1 MTLGNMRGLS
11 WAAALRFVATAA
23 MLCASL
29 FTSGTA
35 SAASLQGP
43 VSGWQQGTEPNWMSM
58 YIYVPDNVAQNP
70 PILVMLHYCGGN
82 AGNVF
87 SLASNGGIVSDAD
100 QKGYILL
107 VPQTSR
113 NCWDV
118 ATNDALTHGGGSDTL
133 SIVHQVEY
141 TIDQYSANADRV
153 YVIGTSGGAMGA
165 EGLAAVY
172 PDVFKGAVEFSG
184 VPAGCWAVG
193 NMVDGQWS
201 SACAGGQV
209 THTAQEWGDMVRDMY
224 PGYDGFRP
232 RIQLWHGTG
241 DTTINFNNQ
250 TEAIKQWTNV
260 LGLPDD
266 PTMSSNV
273 TVNGVNFNRDEW
285 KDECGT
291 TVLDVMT
298 EPNGPHNTSANMTGQ
313 YSLSFL
319 SLDVPGDTDPQAAS
333 ECGTPSDSTST
344 SSTSS
349 TSGGGMGGSG
359 GMTATTG
366 SPTTDG
372 TATTDGTTTTGGV
385 ATTGGN
391 TASTS
396 MGGAASTGA
405 VGTDTGTNTTGVSMS
420 TTGTPSTTTDTGTSN
435 VTNGATTVGTGTTGM
450 AATATDGGGN
460 DPAGCACRVR
470 NTSGP
475 VNSLALALAGLF
487 VAMFVR
493 RRSKR

>member
-1 MTLGNMRGLS
+1 MSLGKKSGLS
-11 WAAALRFVATAA
+11 SAVVRFVLTAA
-23 MLCASL
+23 MLCVSL
-29 FTSGTA
+29 FMSGTA

-58 YIYVPDNVAQNP
+58 YIYVPDNVASNP

-118 ATNDALTHGGGSDTL
+118 ATDDALTHGGGSDTL

-141 TIDQYSANADRV
+141 TITQYSANADRV

-224 PGYDGFRP
+224 PGYTGFRP

-241 DTTINFNNQ
+241 DSTISFTNQ
-250 TEAIKQWTNV
+250 TEAVKQWTNV

-266 PTMSSNV
+266 PTMTSSV
-273 TVNGVNFNRDEW
+273 TVNGKTFNREEW
-285 KDECGT
+285 KDDCGT

-333 ECGTPSDSTST
+333 ECGSPGDTTST

-349 TSGGGMGGSG
+349 TSAGGMGGSG
-359 GMTATTG
+359 GTTATTG
-366 SPTTDG
+366 TPTTDGGATTDG
-372 TATTDGTTTTGGV
+372 TATTGAATTTGSTGN
-385 ATTGGN
+385 AT
-391 TASTS
+391 TS
-396 MGGAASTGA
+396 MGGAASTGT
-405 VGTDTGTNTTGVSMS
+405 VGSDTASATGATVSS
-420 TTGTPSTTTDTGTSN
+420 TGTPTTTTGAGTST
-435 VTNGATTVGTGTTGM
+435 VAGGTTTTGAGTTGM
-450 AATATDGGGN
+450 MTTATDGGG
-460 DPAGCACRVR
+460 DDDSGCACRVG

-475 VNSLALALAGLF
+475 LNSLALGLAGLC
-487 VAMFVR
+487 VALFAR
-493 RRSKR
+493 RRSTR